1 MRPVKHHAN
10 SEARRDS
17 ERDWAGFTLV
27 ELLVVIAIIGTL
39 AGLLLPAIAGAREK
53 ARRLNCGSNLRQVS
67 LGIGQFAVDNGNFV
81 PYATAPADWSNSSFG
96 LLSNYVNSTKVFLC
110 PSDVRK
116 VSKPATNFT
125 SFITL
130 TNVCSYSIARQMS
143 WLSNFK
149 SFIIVLDRVGTGQGN
164 PAGSTTAGPLTFSQL
179 NPNNGITGAV
189 WSNGNHS
196 TAGGN
201 ILFGD
206 GHVAFV
212 TSLPT
217 NLVNGTAN
225 QTSTPFTQKITAQ
238 NPL

>member
-1 MRPVKHHAN
+1 LRPVKHQTNNA
-10 SEARRDS
+10 EPRDFKC
-17 ERDWAGFTLV
+17 RWGGFTLI

-39 AGLLLPAIAGAREK
+39 AGLLLPAVGIAREK
-53 ARRLNCGSNLRQVS
+53 ARRLNCGSNLRQIG
-67 LGIGQFAVDNGNFV
+67 LGIGQFALDNGNYA

-96 LLSNYVNSTKVFLC
+96 LLSNYVNSIQVFHC
-110 PSDVRK
+110 PSDSRK

-125 SFITL
+125 AFVTL

-149 SFIIVLDRVGTGQGN
+149 SLIFVIDRVGTGQGN

-179 NPNNGITGAV
+179 NPNNGVTGAV
-189 WSNGNHS
+189 WTNGNHS

-201 ILFGD
+201 LLFGD
-206 GHVAFV
+206 GHVGFV
-212 TSLPT
+212 PSLPI
-217 NLVNGTAN
+217 NLVNGTGN
-225 QTSTPFTQKITAQ
+225 QTSTPYTQKITAQ